1 MNLGSPVDFWKC
13 PMALVWSQK
22 CYMTLPEISV
32 NPGKCHTDK
41 THRSAIGSTWAVGKK
56 KKTWTNVYL
65 KSKLCMSLDNVST
78 TFSFRNKTTFD
89 LQRFL
94 WLFFFLLANV
104 YLKSKLCMSRQ
115 CFNNFFFHGVS
126 EADKIR
132 CLFSE

>member
-1 MNLGSPVDFWKC
+1 VTTEVPYGTSRDFSKFREV
-13 PMALVWSQK
+13 PYTQNSQK
-22 CYMTLPEISV
+22 C
-32 NPGKCHTDK
+32 
-41 THRSAIGSTWAVGKK
+41 HRLYLGAGKK
-56 KKTWTNVYL
+56 EKTRTNVYL